1 MSIDNKHPGK
11 DISDDDLMNKIPLAA
26 KKSHKIPVN
35 FAGVSIGDDE
45 SVVIVAGPNTVE
57 SEQMIVDIAVNV
69 KKSGARILRGGAF
82 KPLTFPFRSAT
93 YRESGAIGLEWLRSA
108 KEESGLP
115 VATEVLDIRDLEKVA
130 AVADFLQIGSRNM
143 QNFPLLIEAARTG
156 KAVILKRHYGSS
168 LRDWLGAAEYIL
180 NEGNT
185 NLILCERGVSAPHT
199 HRATSRFLLDMQVIP
214 AVHEFSHLP
223 IMVDPSHA
231 SFWQPWVEPLALGA
245 VACGA
250 DAVMVEVHPNP
261 REAWVDPLQALSYL
275 EFAKLSNKIINLHN
289 SLKE

>member
-11 DISDDDLMNKIPLAA
+11 DISDDDLINKIPLAA

-57 SEQMIVDIAVNV
+57 SEQMIVDIAINV
-69 KKSGARILRGGAF
+69 KKSGASILRGGAF

-108 KEESGLP
+108 KEESGMP
-115 VATEVLDIRDLEKVA
+115 VATEVLDIRDLEKVV

-275 EFAKLSNKIINLHN
+275 EFAQLSQKMINLHN